1 MDYRAELDNLN
12 QIERGISSDIEE
24 VQIKIDNEIDQQKS
38 TKRWL

>member
-1 MDYRAELDNLN
+1 MDQRAELDNLN